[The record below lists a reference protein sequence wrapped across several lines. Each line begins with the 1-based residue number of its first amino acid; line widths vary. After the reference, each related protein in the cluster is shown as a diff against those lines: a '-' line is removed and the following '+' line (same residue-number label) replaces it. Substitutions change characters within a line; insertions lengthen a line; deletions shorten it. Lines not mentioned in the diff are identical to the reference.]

1 MPNSGGN
8 ELMYKI
14 IKMVKLSLL
23 LLTLLALPMLTVV
36 PTCNAMDHPTV
47 ENTEIV
53 NFVSELAGISNKE
66 YLLEA
71 SIIDIHFS
79 EYYGND
85 TYEIQI
91 VLGNFNTTRSPL
103 ELFTNSTPIGEQ
115 VRRAVSVLE
124 QILTLYMSA
133 YNLSVGDLVFGGV
146 YYRGS
151 VVIKD
156 GKITVDDTRDY
167 IFDVILGAKSIN
179 LNFRFYKEKLGFIH
193 ILGHVDITPSDLRN
207 NTELLRAILN
217 RESLINDSLLPTV
230 QELVKAGE
238 KIFGESQENWF
249 IKASEWM
256 SSGAP
261 DGYSLKVNSNSIS
274 LKRTLKVNFR
284 LGSKEFT
291 LNFEVGLCGASVKL
305 GSGYDNQILIYH
317 GIVWPSD
324 MRALEGYLNNN
335 TFNAKDILEKVL
347 SRAKSQGLDINKFT
361 YASFNDISIKNGD
374 LVVHIYLSYGDPYNG
389 RTPLYSAYYDLDKN
403 VVLSLFREYFYGYV
417 APIEYLAKG
426 TMINIKEDLNTK
438 TYDPVLVAEIAGLI
452 GVPIV
457 ISIVLGVLTKRRK
470 DEI

>member
-1 MPNSGGN
+1 
-8 ELMYKI
+8 MYKI
-14 IKMVKLSLL
+14 IKIVKLSLL

-36 PTCNAMDHPTV
+36 PTCNAMDHPTL

-53 NFVSELAGISNKE
+53 NFVSELAGISDKE

-156 GKITVDDTRDY
+156 GKITVDDTKDY

-238 KIFGESQENWF
+238 K
-249 IKASEWM
+249 
-256 SSGAP
+256 
-261 DGYSLKVNSNSIS
+261 
-274 LKRTLKVNFR
+274 
-284 LGSKEFT
+284 
-291 LNFEVGLCGASVKL
+291 
-305 GSGYDNQILIYH
+305 
-317 GIVWPSD
+317 
-324 MRALEGYLNNN
+324 
-335 TFNAKDILEKVL
+335 
-347 SRAKSQGLDINKFT
+347 
-361 YASFNDISIKNGD
+361 
-374 LVVHIYLSYGDPYNG
+374 
-389 RTPLYSAYYDLDKN
+389 
-403 VVLSLFREYFYGYV
+403 
-417 APIEYLAKG
+417 
-426 TMINIKEDLNTK
+426 
-438 TYDPVLVAEIAGLI
+438 
-452 GVPIV
+452 
-457 ISIVLGVLTKRRK
+457 
-470 DEI
+470 